1 MTQKMKRILAYLIK
15 KLIGIICI
23 ALSALAFI
31 VMLAYYQE
39 PVAIWPAMATMIMF
53 ICSVVCF
60 TEE

>member
-1 MTQKMKRILAYLIK
+1 MTQKMKRILLYLVK
-15 KLIGIICI
+15 KFIGIICI

-39 PVAIWPAMATMIMF
+39 PVAIWPAMVTMIMF